1 MVTGTRAEYGILRP
15 VLKAIRAHPRLEL
28 ALVVTGMHLSHE
40 FGYTVE
46 EIENDGFKIDAKIDM
61 LLASDT
67 LSGMAKSVG
76 LGIHSMAQGWEQL
89 RPDIVLVLGDRLESF
104 AATIASAYMHI
115 PIAHIAGGDTGI
127 GSNIDN
133 PNRHAMTK
141 FAHIHLPSTEGA
153 RERIIR
159 MGEEDWRVY
168 KVGSPGLD
176 DVLNAELAAGD
187 VIAKKYSI
195 DLSKPLIL
203 LIQHSVTTQVDEA
216 AYQMR
221 TTLDV
226 VKELSLPT
234 IQIYPNSDAGGRRI
248 IEIIKEY
255 EKDPFIKTFKSLP
268 RFEYLSLMKT
278 ASVIVGN
285 SSSAYIE
292 APSFGLPAIQIG
304 IRQVGRE
311 KCNNVIEVGHDK
323 EEIMRAI
330 KKAFTDKEFLAK
342 VKKCEN
348 PYGDGKASPRIAE
361 ILSDVEITPE
371 LIRKRITY

>member
-1 MVTGTRAEYGILRP
+1 VVTGTRAEYGILRP
-15 VLKAIRAHPRLEL
+15 VLRAIRAHPLLEL
-28 ALVVTGMHLSHE
+28 MLVVTGMHLLHE
-40 FGYTVE
+40 FGYTVG

-67 LSGMAKSVG
+67 LRGMAKSVG
-76 LGIHSMAQGWEQL
+76 LGIHSMAQCLEQL
-89 RPDIVLVLGDRLESF
+89 KPDMVLVLGDRLESF
-104 AATIASAYMHI
+104 AATVASAYMHI

-176 DVLNAELAAGD
+176 EVLNAELAASD
-187 VIAKKYSI
+187 VIAKKYSL

-216 AYQMR
+216 PRQMR
-221 TTLDV
+221 TTLEV
-226 VKELSLPT
+226 IKELNLPT
-234 IQIYPNSDAGGRRI
+234 IQIYPNSDAGGRSI
-248 IEIIKEY
+248 IEVIKEY
-255 EKDPFIKTFKSLP
+255 EKYHFIKSFKSLP
-268 RFEYLSLMKT
+268 RFEYLSLMKI

-292 APSFGLPAIQIG
+292 APSFGLPAVEVG

-311 KCNNVIEVGHDK
+311 KGKNVIEVGHDK
-323 EEIMRAI
+323 AEIMRAI
-330 KKAFTDKEFLAK
+330 KKALTDQEFLSE
-342 VKKCEN
+342 VKNCEN
-348 PYGDGKASPRIAE
+348 PYGDGKSSPRIVK
-361 ILSDVEITPE
+361 ILCDIEITPE